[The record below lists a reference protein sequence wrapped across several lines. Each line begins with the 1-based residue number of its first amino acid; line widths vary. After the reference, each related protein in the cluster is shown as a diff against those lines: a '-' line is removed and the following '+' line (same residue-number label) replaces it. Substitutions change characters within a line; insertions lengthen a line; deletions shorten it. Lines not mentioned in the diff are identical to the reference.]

1 MSGAYYTELLR
12 DVDRRHNVARAALSD
27 YPIFEDGYRAPLNRK
42 ILDHFWMREI
52 GHETPDMFL
61 HQLTVKMREIMPYYN
76 QLYESTRLTFDPL
89 STLDLTSVSEGT
101 TTDTS
106 ENVSTANQA
115 ASSDSSS
122 RAVTSEFPQE
132 MLRGTGNYATNATDS
147 TGKTS
152 STGDTT
158 STATNTGEGKSS
170 STSRQSGRA
179 GSAASVL
186 MEYRRS
192 LLNVDM
198 NVIAELE
205 PLFFQVLAPANV
217 FSNDRIRRG
226 YGMLPVS
233 AYPFYF

>member
-12 DVDRRHNVARAALSD
+12 DLDRRHNVASSALSD
-27 YPIFEDGYRAPLNRK
+27 YPIFEDDYRAPLNRK

-61 HQLTVKMREIMPYYN
+61 HRLGVKMREVMPYYN
-76 QLYESTRLTFDPL
+76 QLYVSTRLEFDPL

-101 TTDTS
+101 NTDTS
-106 ENVSTANQA
+106 ESESTAIQVGT
-115 ASSDSSS
+115 SDSSS

-132 MLRGTGNYATNATDS
+132 MLRGTGNYATSATDS
-147 TGKTS
+147 TGNTS
-152 STGDTT
+152 SKGDTT
-158 STATNTGEGKSS
+158 SKATNTGEGSSKS
-170 STSRQSGRA
+170 TNHQKGRA
-179 GSAASVL
+179 GSAAALL
-186 MEYRRS
+186 MEYRQS